1 VSKPSKSPVKTP
13 CIGVCSTGIGDTVCR
28 GCKRF
33 THEVINWNSYNQA
46 QKQIVDERLCSFL
59 SQCVSN
65 KLRICDSK
73 LLHWQLQ
80 VQQISHVPSHGDYC
94 GVFSL
99 LKAGAGQIEDPASF
113 GFEVNLD
120 FRCMGLEKLRDT
132 IDAEFFALSQAHYDR
147 YILMPDLFGEPDK

>member
-1 VSKPSKSPVKTP
+1 VIKPSKSPVKTP

-33 THEVINWNSYNQA
+33 AHEVINWNSYNQP
-46 QKQIVDERLCSFL
+46 QKQIVDERLRSFL

-65 KLRICDSK
+65 KLRISDSK

-80 VQQISHVPSHGDYC
+80 VQQIPHVPSHGDYC

>member
-1 VSKPSKSPVKTP
+1 M
-13 CIGVCSTGIGDTVCR
+13 CSTGIGDTVCR

-33 THEVINWNSYNQA
+33 AHEVINWNGYNA
-46 QKQIVDERLCSFL
+46 PQKQIVDERLRSFL

-65 KLRICDSK
+65 KLRISDSK
-73 LLHWQLQ
+73 LLRWQLQ

-99 LKAGAGQIEDPASF
+99 LKAGAAQIEDPARF

-120 FRCMGLEKLRDT
+120 FRCIGLEKLRDT
-132 IDAEFFALSQAHYDR
+132 IDEEFFALSQAHYDR
-147 YILMPDLFGEPDK
+147 YILMPDLFGEHDK

>member
-1 VSKPSKSPVKTP
+1 MRKSSKNPVKTP

-33 THEVINWNSYNQA
+33 THEVINWNSYNPA
-46 QKQIVDERLCSFL
+46 QKQIVDERLCGFL

-65 KLRICDSK
+65 KLSICDSK
-73 LLHWQLQ
+73 LLRWQLQ
-80 VQQISHVPSHGDYC
+80 VQQIFHVPAHDDYC

-113 GFEVNLD
+113 GFDVNLS
-120 FRCMGLEKLRDT
+120 FRYMGLEKLRDA
-132 IDAEFFALSQAHYDR
+132 IDEEFFALSQAHYDR
-147 YILMPDLFGEPDK
+147 YILMPDFFGEPDK

>member
-1 VSKPSKSPVKTP
+1 M
-13 CIGVCSTGIGDTVCR
+13 CSTGIGDTVCR

-73 LLHWQLQ
+73 LLQWQLQ
-80 VQQISHVPSHGDYC
+80 VQQIPHVPAHDDYC
-94 GVFSL
+94 GVYSL
-99 LKAGAGQIEDPASF
+99 LKAGAGQIDDPASF

-120 FRCMGLEKLRDT
+120 LRHMGLEQLRVN
-132 IDAEFFALSQAHYDR
+132 IDEEFFALSQAHYDR